1 MRSIFVCLFWALI
14 VSPQSVLALS
24 DTLSSQE
31 FEETLF
37 SEEDPKTLEVDLPAS
52 DEQENE
58 EEQSVLD
65 PPRTIGT
72 ERWNKVKQDRDFI
85 YRYEKPEIKPKIEKA
100 SERRP
105 PLLVRIFSSEVFKV
119 ILSILAIGLVLFII
133 YKIFEN
139 GQFNYFKRHKQPV
152 INAEDSNVNHS
163 NSEDLEAQLHLA
175 LQKNDF
181 RTAVNLM
188 YRQTIQ
194 QLHTQQLIE
203 LEPDKSNWAYVQEY
217 EKHRSNKEFAELTRY
232 FDYIW
237 YGSFP
242 LTEEAFVKIRN
253 SFSNFQ
259 ISLNG

>member
-1 MRSIFVCLFWALI
+1 MRSFLVCLFWAFLI
-14 VSPQSVLALS
+14 SSQSVFAVC

-31 FEETLF
+31 FEEALLG
-37 SEEDPKTLEVDLPAS
+37 EEDLKTMEVDLPVA
-52 DEQENE
+52 DEEDNE
-58 EEQSVLD
+58 DEAGVPD
-65 PPRTIGT
+65 PPRAIGV
-72 ERWNKVKQDRDFI
+72 ERWNKVKQDKDFI
-85 YRYEKPEIKPKIEKA
+85 YRYEKPEIKPKTEK
-100 SERRP
+100 SREHRP
-105 PLLVRIFSSEVFKV
+105 TLLVRIFSSEVFKV

-139 GQFNYFKRHKQPV
+139 GQFNYFKRHQKA
-152 INAEDSNVNHS
+152 ISYAEDKDVNTA
-163 NSEDLEAQLHLA
+163 NSEDLEAQLRLA

-188 YRQTIQ
+188 YRQTILL
-194 QLHTQQLIE
+194 LHAQQLIA

-242 LTEEAFVKIRN
+242 LTEETFVKIRN
-253 SFSNFQ
+253 SFSTFQ
-259 ISLNG
+259 MALNG